1 MLGPLGSCVQG
12 VIGKLCLPKC
22 VREFKQAPGI
32 WFIQGSYK
40 LCLAWV
46 YVCLGAWCLFVGTKS
61 LFSRVAAETQRWY
74 KLNWINFRH
83 LKKKAVNKRH
93 QSVLQEQSPSH
104 AASCAPSFP
113 FPCSWLWAG
122 RVGKYL
128 NPHYISLWAVP
139 HVSTQTVLVLV
150 CSRLIYSEYI

>member
-83 LKKKAVNKRH
+83 LKKKSCEQKTSVSVAGADPQSRSLLCALLPFFLQLAVGWEGWQVPEPTLH
-93 QSVLQEQSPSH
+93 LPVGSSPRKHSD
-104 AASCAPSFP
+104 S
-113 FPCSWLWAG
+113 AG
-122 RVGKYL
+122 FGVF
-128 NPHYISLWAVP
+128 
-139 HVSTQTVLVLV
+139 
-150 CSRLIYSEYI
+150 